1 VTRRDDRGFVTTWTV
16 AISVSIA
23 AILGFTLDAGRVLR
37 ARSEAYGAAAAA
49 ARFGASRIDERIAVA
64 EERTVIDEA
73 AARQAID
80 EFLEQEGFTGLD
92 GFSRTI
98 TVNELEVTVRI
109 QHQVD
114 PNMIG
119 VPALDIDVTA
129 SAEAIQVDPGAL
141 P

>member
-1 VTRRDDRGFVTTWTV
+1 MTRRDDRGFVTTWTV

-37 ARSEAYGAAAAA
+37 ARSEAYGTAAAA

-129 SAEAIQVDPGAL
+129 SAEAIQVDPAAL